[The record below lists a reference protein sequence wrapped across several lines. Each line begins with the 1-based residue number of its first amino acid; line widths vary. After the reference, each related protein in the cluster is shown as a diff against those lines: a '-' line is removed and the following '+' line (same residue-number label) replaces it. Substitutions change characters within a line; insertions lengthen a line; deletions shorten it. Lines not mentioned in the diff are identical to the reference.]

1 MSGATYL
8 LYLLNART
16 IGSSDIV
23 VSRDYCLIGDSLRL
37 GGQLRTPFHV
47 EQIKSQRLE
56 ESRGAPRI
64 RSTGV
69 ISSGCSPP
77 ERRTT
82 PGRGTLARRAVTAR
96 PQTSVDRRRPTST
109 LL

>member
-37 GGQLRTPFHV
+37 GGRCVLLSMLNRSNHSV
-47 EQIKSQRLE
+47 SRSLE
-56 ESRGAPRI
+56 EHLGLEVRGQVA
-64 RSTGV
+64 V
-69 ISSGCSPP
+69 PP
-77 ERRTT
+77 LND
-82 PGRGTLARRAVTAR
+82 GLLRAEV
-96 PQTSVDRRRPTST
+96 
-109 LL
+109 L